1 MEITKKKFRAILLIS
16 VWFPLIGI
24 IAEFL
29 PAFNNYE
36 ILEEQLNQG
45 FLFNSLNIYVF
56 ATLFSLVGICY
67 IASIILLYMIKPIG
81 RLLYVVSLFLFL
93 IIIMFAGDNIEYS
106 LLYPFEYLGSFLEIF
121 IVYIIY
127 FTPLREE
134 FNKV

>member
-1 MEITKKKFRAILLIS
+1 MEITKKKFRPILLIS

-29 PAFNNYE
+29 PVFNNYE

-45 FLFNSLNIYVF
+45 FLFNSFNIYVF

-106 LLYPFEYLGSFLEIF
+106 LLYPMEYLGSFLEIF

>member
-29 PAFNNYE
+29 PVFNNYE

-45 FLFNSLNIYVF
+45 FLFNSFNIYVF
-56 ATLFSLVGICY
+56 ATLFSLIGIFFVV
-67 IASIILLYMIKPIG
+67 SVILLYLFKPIG
-81 RLLYVVSLFLFL
+81 RILYSASLFLFL

-106 LLYPFEYLGSFLEIF
+106 LLYPIEYVGSFLEIF
-121 IVYIIY
+121 IIY
-127 FTPLREE
+127 VIYLTPIKEDFKRA
-134 FNKV
+134 

>member
-1 MEITKKKFRAILLIS
+1 MEITKKKFRPILLLS
-16 VWFPLIGI
+16 VCFPLIGI

-29 PAFNNYE
+29 PVLNNYE

>member
-29 PAFNNYE
+29 PVFNNYE
-36 ILEEQLNQG
+36 TLEEQLNQG

-56 ATLFSLVGICY
+56 VTLFSLVGICY
-67 IASIILLYMIKPIG
+67 VASVILLYLLKPIG

-106 LLYPFEYLGSFLEIF
+106 LLYPIEYVGSFLEIF
-121 IVYIIY
+121 IIY
-127 FTPLREE
+127 VIYLTPIKEE
-134 FNKV
+134 FKKA

>member
-29 PAFNNYE
+29 PVFNNYE

-56 ATLFSLVGICY
+56 VTLFSLVGICY
-67 IASIILLYMIKPIG
+67 IASIILLYLFKPIG
-81 RLLYVVSLFLFL
+81 RLLYVASLFLFL

-106 LLYPFEYLGSFLEIF
+106 LLYPIEYVGSFLEIF
-121 IVYIIY
+121 IIY
-127 FTPLREE
+127 VIYLTPIKEDFKRA
-134 FNKV
+134 

>member
-29 PAFNNYE
+29 PVFNNYE

>member
-29 PAFNNYE
+29 PVFNNYE

-56 ATLFSLVGICY
+56 VTLFSLVGICY
-67 IASIILLYMIKPIG
+67 IASIILLYLFKPIG
-81 RLLYVVSLFLFL
+81 RLLYVASLFLFL

-106 LLYPFEYLGSFLEIF
+106 LLYPIEYVGSFLEIF
-121 IVYIIY
+121 IIY
-127 FTPLREE
+127 VIYLTPIKEE
-134 FNKV
+134 FKKA

>member
-1 MEITKKKFRAILLIS
+1 MEITKNKFKIILLIS
-16 VWFPLIGI
+16 ICFPLIGI
-24 IAEFL
+24 IVEFL

-36 ILEEQLNQG
+36 SLEEQLNQG

-67 IASIILLYMIKPIG
+67 VASVILLYLLKPIG

-106 LLYPFEYLGSFLEIF
+106 LLYPLEYLGSFLEIF

-134 FNKV
+134 FTKA

>member
-56 ATLFSLVGICY
+56 VTLFSLVGICY
-67 IASIILLYMIKPIG
+67 IASIILLYLIKPIG

-106 LLYPFEYLGSFLEIF
+106 LLYPIEYVGSFLEIF
-121 IVYIIY
+121 IIY
-127 FTPLREE
+127 VIYLTPIKEE
-134 FNKV
+134 FKKA

>member
-29 PAFNNYE
+29 PVFNNYE

-56 ATLFSLVGICY
+56 VTLFSLVGICY
-67 IASIILLYMIKPIG
+67 IASIILLYLFKPIG
-81 RLLYVVSLFLFL
+81 RLLYVASLFLFL
-93 IIIMFAGDNIEYS
+93 IIIMFAGDTIEYS
-106 LLYPFEYLGSFLEIF
+106 LLYPLEYVGSFLEVF
-121 IVYIIY
+121 IAYLVY
-127 FTPLREE
+127 FTPLKKE
-134 FNKV
+134 FDKT

>member
-29 PAFNNYE
+29 PVFNNYE

-67 IASIILLYMIKPIG
+67 IASIILLYLFKPIG

-93 IIIMFAGDNIEYS
+93 IIIMFAGDSIEYS
-106 LLYPFEYLGSFLEIF
+106 LLYPLEYVGSFLEVF
-121 IVYIIY
+121 IAYLVY
-127 FTPLREE
+127 FTPLKKE
-134 FNKV
+134 FDKT

>member
-29 PAFNNYE
+29 PVLNNYE

-67 IASIILLYMIKPIG
+67 IASIILLYLFKPIG

-93 IIIMFAGDNIEYS
+93 
-106 LLYPFEYLGSFLEIF
+106 
-121 IVYIIY
+121 
-127 FTPLREE
+127 
-134 FNKV
+134 